1 MVHTVKGPY
10 EAFIKRLLDIF
21 ISLIVILLFWWLY
34 IILAVLVGIKLGR
47 PVLFSQARPG
57 RKDKHTGEERIFR
70 LYKFRSMT
78 NATDS
83 SGNLLPDTERLTKF
97 GRLLRSSSLDELPEI
112 WNILIGDMSL
122 IGPRPLAAS
131 YLPYYTEEERMRHCV
146 RPGLTGLAQVNGRN
160 SISWE
165 EKFAFDIEYANNITF
180 LNDCKILL
188 QTVKAVICREGI
200 GQAEEAPVSFNILRQ
215 QQWDA
220 KHAET
225 ETKHS

>member
-1 MVHTVKGPY
+1 MNHKVNGPY
-10 EAFIKRLLDIF
+10 EAFVKRFLDVI
-21 ISLIVILLFWWLY
+21 ISIAVIILFWWLY
-34 IILAVLVGIKLGR
+34 ILLAVLVRIKLGR

-57 RKDKHTGEERIFR
+57 KQDKSTGQERIFR

-78 NATDS
+78 NAADAN
-83 SGNLLPDTERLTKF
+83 GELLPDTERLTKF

-131 YLPYYTEEERMRHCV
+131 YLPYYTDEERNRHCV

-165 EKFAFDIEYANNITF
+165 QKFAYDIEYVNNITF
-180 LNDCKILL
+180 ANDCKILI
-188 QTVKAVICREGI
+188 QTVKSVICREGI
-200 GQAEEAPVSFNILRQ
+200 GQAEEAPESFNILRQ
-215 QQWDA
+215 RQLDEKTSLLKKQF
-220 KHAET
+220 
-225 ETKHS
+225 